1 MPLPVLLDSFQEK
14 KKTKT
19 KDKIVI
25 WRKEKKNSMRKNWP
39 FLVFWYTYI
48 NLFIP
53 LTINNELFL
62 NTHKNT
68 SNNYLCKQHTQF

>member
-1 MPLPVLLDSFQEK
+1 MPLPRLLVSFQEK

-19 KDKIVI
+19 KDKIMI
-25 WRKEKKNSMRKNWP
+25 WKKKKK

-68 SNNYLCKQHTQF
+68 SNNYICTQHTQF

>member
-1 MPLPVLLDSFQEK
+1 MPLPRLLVSFQEK

-19 KDKIVI
+19 KDKIMI
-25 WRKEKKNSMRKNWP
+25 WKKKKNSMRKNWQ

>member
-1 MPLPVLLDSFQEK
+1 MPLPRLLVSFQEK

-19 KDKIVI
+19 KDKIMI
-25 WRKEKKNSMRKNWP
+25 WKKKKKFYEEKLAV
-39 FLVFWYTYI
+39 FGILVHLYKSVY
-48 NLFIP
+48 P

-68 SNNYLCKQHTQF
+68 SNNYIC

>member
-1 MPLPVLLDSFQEK
+1 MPLPRLLVSFQEK

-19 KDKIVI
+19 KDKIMI
-25 WRKEKKNSMRKNWP
+25 WKKKKNSMKKNWQ

-53 LTINNELFL
+53 LTINNGLFL